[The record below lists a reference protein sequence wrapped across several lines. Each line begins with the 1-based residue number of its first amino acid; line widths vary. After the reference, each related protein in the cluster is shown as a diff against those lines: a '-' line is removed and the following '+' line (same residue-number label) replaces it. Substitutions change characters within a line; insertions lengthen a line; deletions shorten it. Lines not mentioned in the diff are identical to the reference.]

1 MQRLEFDFL
10 VLFPLLREMLLSIH
24 KSNDGTERMGEGKRV
39 NGVEKGRFLGI
50 STLLR
55 IDAIQEKRYFK
66 LDKSLSQ
73 ALDVM
78 QSNNVN

>member
-1 MQRLEFDFL
+1 MQKLEFDFL

-50 STLLR
+50 SPTT
-55 IDAIQEKRYFK
+55 
-66 LDKSLSQ
+66 
-73 ALDVM
+73 
-78 QSNNVN
+78 N

>member
-24 KSNDGTERMGEGKRV
+24 KSNDGTEQMGEGKRV

-55 IDAIQEKRYFK
+55 IDAIQEK
-66 LDKSLSQ
+66 
-73 ALDVM
+73 
-78 QSNNVN
+78 